1 MSWLHPGSTFSTHR
15 CSPCT
20 GLGVCLRH
28 RDHIYRGGYP
38 CSESRRVAATWRR
51 RFSGNGSCRTG
62 GPRRRLRPRRGRRGT
77 MDVSVGPSTATE
89 TTAGPA
95 VQGAR
100 GTGSRPTLLRLC
112 SAVGTATHAHKP
124 PTTHHPS
131 VPVSHLT
138 MASLPPVLCP
148 PPTPPPP
155 HTHTHQMVFKR
166 DPARAARPATD
177 APVPQVVISITLRL
191 LGRKRLSPAPT
202 SALAADAVVALDLQG
217 GRALDSSSGALVC
230 ACVGVW
236 PRFGS
241 TGWCMMS
248 RGAP

>member
-1 MSWLHPGSTFSTHR
+1 MSACVHPAPNQPSGLRVPVSSLPPTHPLSFPCAEPRACADPPTLPPTNPPTRDPPMSWLHPGSTFSTHR

-155 HTHTHQMVFKR
+155 HTHTPDGVQEGPCTGR
-166 DPARAARPATD
+166 TARHRRPG
-177 APVPQVVISITLRL
+177 PP
-191 LGRKRLSPAPT
+191 GRHFHHPETP
-202 SALAADAVVALDLQG
+202 
-217 GRALDSSSGALVC
+217 
-230 ACVGVW
+230 W
-236 PRFGS
+236 P
-241 TGWCMMS
+241 
-248 RGAP
+248 